1 MTVKYINFIVKS
13 ICIISIYYFINQ
25 FINKKTKSFF
35 VKVEQ
40 ELKKQHKCFLQP
52 KQLYIYKFN
61 SSIQE
66 LKKILEKHS
75 IQYMVS
81 AINQIYLCTK
91 KSIDFEIRINKL
103 NNYYLIQFTPIVG
116 DLTKLI
122 NLITK

>member
-25 FINKKTKSFF
+25 FINKKTESFF

-40 ELKKQHKCFLQP
+40 ELKKQYKCFLQP

-75 IQYMVS
+75 IQYIVS

-91 KSIDFEIRINKL
+91 NSTDFEIRINKL